1 MKRTLQEW
9 LTWQENL
16 HWQTIDLGLERC
28 RIVAERLDLLK
39 PDFKIITVAGTNGK
53 GSSVV
58 MLENIYKSNGYKV
71 SRYTSPY
78 LVSYNERVVINGEM
92 PTDEDFCE
100 AFEAIEEKRGEV
112 SLTYFEY
119 GTLAAIWLLHKNQ
132 LDIAILEIGM
142 GGRLDAVN
150 VWDADAALITAID
163 IDHATFLGN
172 DRESIAREKA
182 GILRFQKP
190 AVCSDPNPPQSLLN
204 YAKQLE
210 VDLKVFQRDF
220 ELDNEY
226 KELLKH
232 LPAYQL
238 QNAAGAVELIE
249 NIKDIFPVSKEQI
262 KQGLQNFSWNGRF
275 QRINAPFE
283 CILDVAHNPQ
293 GAKVLKETL
302 QQQPCEGETFV
313 LVGMLNNKDIYNSL
327 KEMLPVVD
335 HWNVVSLTGERG
347 ENAMVL
353 ENHLKTLGVSNIQTY
368 SNVWNGYQ
376 NLLLTLKP
384 LDRLVIF
391 GSFLTVGAIL
401 ERIGL

>member
-1 MKRTLQEW
+1 
-9 LTWQENL
+9 
-16 HWQTIDLGLERC
+16 
-28 RIVAERLDLLK
+28 
-39 PDFKIITVAGTNGK
+39 
-53 GSSVV
+53 
-58 MLENIYKSNGYKV
+58 
-71 SRYTSPY
+71 
-78 LVSYNERVVINGEM
+78 
-92 PTDEDFCE
+92 
-100 AFEAIEEKRGEV
+100 
-112 SLTYFEY
+112 
-119 GTLAAIWLLHKNQ
+119 
-132 LDIAILEIGM
+132 
-142 GGRLDAVN
+142 

-163 IDHATFLGN
+163 IDHTAFLGK

-204 YAKQLE
+204 YAKELE
-210 VDLKVFQRDF
+210 VNIKVFQRDF
-220 ELDNEY
+220 ELDHEY

-238 QNAAGAVELIE
+238 QNAAGVVQLVKSFDHIISVNEVD
-249 NIKDIFPVSKEQI
+249 IKK
-262 KQGLQNFSWNGRF
+262 GLQNFQWSGRF

-302 QQQPCEGETFV
+302 QQTPCKGETFA

-335 HWNVVSLTGERG
+335 HWNVVTLTGERG
-347 ENAMVL
+347 ENAEVL
-353 ENHLKTLGVSNIQTY
+353 EHHLKTLGVSNIQTY
-368 SNVWNGYQ
+368 STVWDGYQ
-376 NLLLTLKP
+376 NLLLRVKP
-384 LDRLVIF
+384 LDRLIIF

>member
-1 MKRTLQEW
+1 MKKTLQEW
-9 LTWQENL
+9 LAWQENL

-28 RIVAERLDLLK
+28 RTVAERLNLLK

-58 MLENIYKSNGYKV
+58 MLENIYKSNGYKTG
-71 SRYTSPY
+71 RYTSPY

-92 PTDEDFCE
+92 PTDDDFCK

-119 GTLAAIWLLHKNQ
+119 GTLAAIWLLQQNQ
-132 LDIAILEIGM
+132 LDIAILEVGM

-163 IDHATFLGN
+163 IDHTAFLGK

-220 ELDNEY
+220 ELEHEY
-226 KELLKH
+226 KALLKH

-238 QNAAGAVELIE
+238 QNAAGVVQLVKSFDHIINVNEVC
-249 NIKDIFPVSKEQI
+249 IKK
-262 KQGLQNFSWNGRF
+262 GLQNFQWNGRF

-302 QQQPCEGETFV
+302 QQQPCKGETFA

-335 HWNVVSLTGERG
+335 HWNVVTLTGERG
-347 ENAMVL
+347 ENADVL
-353 ENHLKTLGVSNIQTY
+353 ENHLKALGVSNIQTY
-368 SNVWNGYQ
+368 SNAWEGYQ
-376 NLLLTLKP
+376 NLLLRVKP
-384 LDRLVIF
+384 LDRLIIF

-401 ERIGL
+401 ERISL

>member
-1 MKRTLQEW
+1 MKKSLHEW
-9 LTWQENL
+9 LAWQENL

-28 RIVAERLDLLK
+28 RTVAERLCLLN

-58 MLENIYKSNGYKV
+58 MLDNIYRSNGYKV
-71 SRYTSPY
+71 GRYTSPH
-78 LVSYNERVVINGEM
+78 LISYNERVVINGTIL
-92 PTDEDFCE
+92 PDEDFCN
-100 AFEAIEEKRGEV
+100 AFEAIEEQRGEV

-119 GTLAAIWLLHKNQ
+119 GTLAAIWLFQQYQVEL
-132 LDIAILEIGM
+132 AILEVGM

-163 IDHATFLGN
+163 IDHADFLGK

-190 AVCSDPNPPQSLLN
+190 AVCSDPHPPQSLLN
-204 YAKQLE
+204 YAKELE

-220 ELDNEY
+220 ALDHEY
-226 KELLKH
+226 KALLKH

-238 QNAAGAVELIE
+238 QNAAGVVQLVKSVDHII
-249 NIKDIFPVSKEQI
+249 NINKIHI
-262 KQGLQNFSWNGRF
+262 KKGLQNFQWNGRF
-275 QRINAPFE
+275 QRINAPCE

-302 QQQPCEGETFV
+302 QQQPCKGKTFA
-313 LVGMLNNKDIYNSL
+313 LVGMLNNKDIYNTF

-335 HWNVVSLTGERG
+335 HWNVVTLTGERG
-347 ENAMVL
+347 ENADVL
-353 ENHLKTLGVSNIQTY
+353 KNHLKALGVSTIQTY
-368 SNVWNGYQ
+368 SNAWEGYQ
-376 NLLLTLKP
+376 NLLLRVNP

-401 ERIGL
+401 ERISL